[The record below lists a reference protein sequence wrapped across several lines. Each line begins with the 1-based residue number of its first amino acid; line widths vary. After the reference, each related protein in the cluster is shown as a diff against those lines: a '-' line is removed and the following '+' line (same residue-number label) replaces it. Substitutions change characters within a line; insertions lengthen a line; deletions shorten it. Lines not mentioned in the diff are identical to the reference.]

1 MRRTEVAN
9 PPEACESQVL
19 AAVWSLCQDCLR
31 PYGRLLRKRLA
42 ERTMSSDGIPN
53 IDVDIQRLKTTCLSC
68 PDLDVTNEQ
77 GGDWSVLPLNLHP
90 KCRATLVDV
99 YSSSDPYPED
109 FWRAATEYFEG
120 LVEHNMRLPGGRYSC
135 AQALVARKLSFLAG
149 RSLGQVCHIVQLAI
163 SRRKILGYLNGA
175 VVPHGR
181 SQSMVKERCAQMQ
194 RPCEGSGAGS
204 RKVADWPAVRKC
216 LSQIMRSIV
225 RANGSMPL
233 SNVKRL
239 FRSRFQLLLSETAL
253 GHAKLSELL
262 QDPRLSDICSV
273 RLKGNVYL
281 VLPPEPKKASQAVES
296 GCKTISLV
304 AELSLD
310 DLGNTTQDQFSS
322 SMPEP
327 VLYPEKGANNK
338 MPGKDARGSSTIDD
352 HLKSYPKPNSKP
364 VLKMYASSP
373 SHKTSTTSL
382 TTEEPSLRTVVKNTF
397 IHMECAP
404 AMPAVRAPRRH
415 MTLPT
420 TLDCHGSLWQEGQN
434 VLDDFDEC
442 DKESQSTDSPGSG
455 SSKADRSPSRMG
467 TWLEL
472 RVSGG
477 LQDDPLHWGSPEG
490 SHPSA

>member
-1 MRRTEVAN
+1 MRRQEVAN

-68 PDLDVTNEQ
+68 TDLDVTNEQ
-77 GGDWSVLPLNLHP
+77 GGDWSVLPVNLHP

-99 YSSSDPYPED
+99 YSSSDPYPEE

-135 AQALVARKLSFLAG
+135 AQALVARKLNFLAG

-194 RPCEGSGAGS
+194 RPCEGSGTGG

-281 VLPPEPKKASQAVES
+281 VLPPESKKVSQASQS

-310 DLGNTTQDQFSS
+310 DLQNTEDHSF
-322 SMPEP
+322 MPPEP
-327 VLYPEKGANNK
+327 VPYPEKGSSNK
-338 MPGKDARGSSTIDD
+338 MPGKAAKDSSSTIDD
-352 HLKSYPKPNSKP
+352 YLIPYPKPNSKP
-364 VLKMYASSP
+364 TLKMCQSSP
-373 SHKTSTTSL
+373 SQKTSTL
-382 TTEEPSLRTVVKNTF
+382 TTEELSLRTVVKNTF

-404 AMPAVRAPRRH
+404 TLPAVRTQRRY

-420 TLDCHGSLWQEGQN
+420 FLDSHGSPRQED
-434 VLDDFDEC
+434 L
-442 DKESQSTDSPGSG
+442 ESGSTCSPGSG
-455 SSKADRSPSRMG
+455 SSRADPSPTSRKVG
-467 TWLEL
+467 WLEL
-472 RVSGG
+472 RVSGS
-477 LQDDPLHWGSPEG
+477 QNDPACVGMSERLHPL
-490 SHPSA
+490 A

>member
-1 MRRTEVAN
+1 MRRQEVAN
-9 PPEACESQVL
+9 PPEGCESQVL

-68 PDLDVTNEQ
+68 HDLDVTNEQ
-77 GGDWSVLPLNLHP
+77 GGDWSVLPVNLHP

-99 YSSSDPYPED
+99 YSSSDPYPEE

-135 AQALVARKLSFLAG
+135 AQALVARKLDFLAG

-194 RPCEGSGAGS
+194 RPCEGSGTGS

-281 VLPPEPKKASQAVES
+281 VLPPEPKKTPQATQS
-296 GCKTISLV
+296 SCKTISLV

-310 DLGNTTQDQFSS
+310 DLVATEDQSS
-322 SMPEP
+322 TSVP
-327 VLYPEKGANNK
+327 VLYPEKGANK
-338 MPGKDARGSSTIDD
+338 MPGKEAKESSTIDQMTTF
-352 HLKSYPKPNSKP
+352 PKPTSKP
-364 VLKMYASSP
+364 VLKMRSSSP
-373 SHKTSTTSL
+373 SQKTL
-382 TTEEPSLRTVVKNTF
+382 TTEELSLRTVVKNTF
-397 IHMECAP
+397 IHTECAP
-404 AMPAVRAPRRH
+404 SSPVLRARRRH

-420 TLDCHGSLWQEGQN
+420 TLDFNRSLWQQGQGE
-434 VLDDFDEC
+434 FDEAQC
-442 DKESQSTDSPGSG
+442 SQEGTQNDVESVSTGSPGSG
-455 SSKADRSPSRMG
+455 SSKAGPSPPTRKG
-467 TWLEL
+467 GLLEL

-477 LQDDPLHWGSPEG
+477 LQDDPIMFAHI
-490 SHPSA
+490 

>member
-1 MRRTEVAN
+1 
-9 PPEACESQVL
+9 VL

-42 ERTMSSDGIPN
+42 ERTMTSDGIPN

-68 PDLDVTNEQ
+68 ADLDVTNEQ
-77 GGDWSVLPLNLHP
+77 GGDWSVLPVNLHP

-99 YSSSDPYPED
+99 YSSADPYPEE
-109 FWRAATEYFEG
+109 FWHAATEYFEG

-135 AQALVARKLSFLAG
+135 AQALVARRLNFLAG

-194 RPCEGSGAGS
+194 RPCEGSGTGS

-281 VLPPEPKKASQAVES
+281 VLPPESKKSPQATQS

-310 DLGNTTQDQFSS
+310 DLVTGEDASAAPTVPAPKT
-322 SMPEP
+322 
-327 VLYPEKGANNK
+327 KGANK
-338 MPGKDARGSSTIDD
+338 MQLTEQKENTSTID
-352 HLKSYPKPNSKP
+352 HPNCCPPPKPTTKP
-364 VLKMYASSP
+364 VLKMRSSSP
-373 SHKTSTTSL
+373 SLKNL
-382 TTEEPSLRTVVKNTF
+382 TTEELSLRTVVKNTF
-397 IHMECAP
+397 IHTVCAP
-404 AMPAVRAPRRH
+404 SSPVLRARRRH

-420 TLDCHGSLWQEGQN
+420 TLDFNRSLWGQGQA
-434 VLDDFDEC
+434 DEFDETLC
-442 DKESQSTDSPGSG
+442 SQEDGDELDGESVSTGSPGSG
-455 SSKADRSPSRMG
+455 SSKAVPTPPAGKTSL
-467 TWLEL
+467 LEL

-477 LQDDPLHWGSPEG
+477 LQDDSIVF
-490 SHPSA
+490 AQI